1 MKIKHKF
8 SSAVFFTGLLV
19 IGLLS
24 IINYF
29 FCIKAA
35 EKKYI
40 ESNHKIASI
49 IASHVNHCLIDRAR
63 IAKVMA
69 NTPLITSFLE
79 KSNNEFDLMGQS
91 QRQNELDYLNS
102 TWGRLDDLSNP
113 FIKKYLDNSAAD
125 YFKSHQKIFKNEY
138 GEIFLTNKYG
148 ALTASTEKLTTFTH
162 AHKYWWKKAYNN
174 GRGAVFFDDRG
185 YDESARDYV
194 LGVVVPVYKNN
205 EVLGI
210 LKFNLNIST
219 FLEEIVLSLKDKYSG
234 SIKIVRSSGLILYE
248 KGVKPFSS
256 RIKDSVAE
264 KIKKNKSGAFIIE
277 SLDKD
282 VLFGYSAV
290 DLTYFSVEVMGFGGI
305 RQSIDHKKGNEKESW
320 VVIYTIPK
328 KIFSTMIFKTAS
340 FMFFIGIAFI
350 TAVAL
355 FSGYIGKIMAS
366 PIIRM
371 SKTAE
376 DIASGN
382 FNTRIDIRSKDEV
395 GDFAKS
401 FNYMMDRLQETTAS
415 KNDLEHEINE
425 RKKAQSKAIENE
437 KRFRRLFETIPDP
450 VYVHDIKG
458 RFYDF
463 NDAACEKLGYTRKE
477 MSVLS
482 SLSIDIDHRSE
493 DVVENIS
500 SALKSGAVVVESR
513 HRAKSGRVIQV
524 ELHINT
530 FMEGEKIIFVTVARD
545 ITERKNSDKE
555 KSELISELQQALD
568 KVKTLSGLLPI
579 CSHCKKIR
587 NEIGYWDKI
596 ESYISK
602 HSNAE
607 FTHSI
612 CEECMKKYYSDLL

>member
-1 MKIKHKF
+1 M
-8 SSAVFFTGLLV
+8 
-19 IGLLS
+19 
-24 IINYF
+24 
-29 FCIKAA
+29 
-35 EKKYI
+35 E
-40 ESNHKIASI
+40 
-49 IASHVNHCLIDRAR
+49 
-63 IAKVMA
+63 
-69 NTPLITSFLE
+69 
-79 KSNNEFDLMGQS
+79 
-91 QRQNELDYLNS
+91 
-102 TWGRLDDLSNP
+102 
-113 FIKKYLDNSAAD
+113 
-125 YFKSHQKIFKNEY
+125 
-138 GEIFLTNKYG
+138 
-148 ALTASTEKLTTFTH
+148 
-162 AHKYWWKKAYNN
+162 
-174 GRGAVFFDDRG
+174 
-185 YDESARDYV
+185 
-194 LGVVVPVYKNN
+194 
-205 EVLGI
+205 
-210 LKFNLNIST
+210 
-219 FLEEIVLSLKDKYSG
+219 
-234 SIKIVRSSGLILYE
+234 
-248 KGVKPFSS
+248 
-256 RIKDSVAE
+256 
-264 KIKKNKSGAFIIE
+264 
-277 SLDKD
+277 
-282 VLFGYSAV
+282 
-290 DLTYFSVEVMGFGGI
+290 
-305 RQSIDHKKGNEKESW
+305 NEK
-320 VVIYTIPK
+320 
-328 KIFSTMIFKTAS
+328 
-340 FMFFIGIAFI
+340 
-350 TAVAL
+350 
-355 FSGYIGKIMAS
+355 
-366 PIIRM
+366 
-371 SKTAE
+371 
-376 DIASGN
+376 
-382 FNTRIDIRSKDEV
+382 
-395 GDFAKS
+395 
-401 FNYMMDRLQETTAS
+401 
-415 KNDLEHEINE
+415 
-425 RKKAQSKAIENE
+425 